1 VAAPCE
7 RIILTRLQEGPL
19 LTGELAHVFLVA
31 ILDAALISWIA
42 LRWYRRS
49 VRRLMRQPGT
59 PAAASAPVGSAPD
72 NPRSAPAASLNP
84 LTVAVFQEQDVP
96 VSRRSHHAGIG
107 WRRLS
112 VAYGI
117 GAALHSAVITAFFL
131 EFDTSR
137 PIADWFG
144 QWWLLVWPIVP
155 TLAVVLVLNR
165 YQVIRLSIGYVVLGA
180 LAIATVTL
188 AEQMMRRSLSDAA
201 LINMFRFVAAL
212 AVFASVPLSLLLIT
226 GWRRIRAVTPL
237 ALSSTLVFGF
247 ALMLFRQV
255 LSEAFNLES
264 IRSVLLDVS
273 ALTSEYFMYY
283 GVFMVL
289 VLPVGWVA
297 WRVLQFLAARFERK
311 RFSDVQLVVDC
322 WWLIVTAEEIVV
334 RLSTAYGAGGIAA
347 GVAAFTIYRIGVALT
362 LAWLPD
368 PHRDHPKTRLL
379 LLRVFGYQAR
389 TETLFDRVAQQWRFH
404 GPVQLIAGVDLAMR
418 TVDPGDMLAFISG
431 NLEARYVATVDD
443 VGPRV
448 SGLDMLRD
456 PDGRFRVNE
465 VYCRDDTWRAA
476 VQALIATTDIV
487 LMDLRGF
494 SSVNSGCAF
503 ELEQLVSRLPP
514 DRIVLVYD
522 HTTDLRLLG
531 NFLSEGWQRAA
542 HDRAPTGGPI
552 SCVRVEQNSWSE
564 LELLMRRLV
573 GLEQPRRVLAVA
585 DLASA

>member
-1 VAAPCE
+1 MG
-7 RIILTRLQEGPL
+7 TL
-19 LTGELAHVFLVA
+19 LTGQLAHVFLVA

-42 LRWYRRS
+42 LRWYRGS
-49 VRRLMRQPGT
+49 VRRLMRERGAPAVAGAAVAPG
-59 PAAASAPVGSAPD
+59 PEQLPP
-72 NPRSAPAASLNP
+72 SAPAGSFLP
-84 LTVAVFQEQDVP
+84 LTVALFQAQDAAL
-96 VSRRSHHAGIG
+96 SRRSHHAGIG

-131 EFDTSR
+131 DFDTSR
-137 PIADWFG
+137 PLAAWFA
-144 QWWLLVWPIVP
+144 QWWVFGWPIVP

-165 YQVIRLSIGYVVLGA
+165 YEVIRLALGYVVIGG

-188 AEQMMRRSLSDAA
+188 TGQALRGSFNDAP
-201 LINMFRFVAAL
+201 LTNVFWFVASL
-212 AVFASVPLSLLLIT
+212 AVVASFPLALLLIT

-247 ALMLFRQV
+247 ALMVFREA
-255 LSEAFNLES
+255 LIEAFNLES

-273 ALTSEYFMYY
+273 ALTTHYVMYY

-297 WRVLQFLAARFERK
+297 WRLLQYLAVRFERK
-311 RFSDVQLVVDC
+311 RFSDVQLVADC
-322 WWLIVTAEEIVV
+322 WWLIVTAEEIVTH
-334 RLSTAYGAGGIAA
+334 LSTKYGPGGIAA
-347 GVAAFTIYRIGVALT
+347 GLAAFAAYRIAVALA
-362 LAWLPD
+362 LAWLPG
-368 PHRDHPKTRLL
+368 PHRDHPKNRLL

-389 TETLFDRVAQQWRFH
+389 TETLFDRVAHQWRFH

-418 TVDPGDMLAFISG
+418 TVDPGDVLAFVSG
-431 NLEARYVATVDD
+431 SLDGRYVATVDE
-443 VGPRV
+443 VGHRV
-448 SGLDMLRD
+448 SRLDMQRD

-465 VYCRDDTWRAA
+465 VYCRDDTWRAT
-476 VQALIATTDIV
+476 VQALIDTTDTV

-494 SSVNSGCAF
+494 SNVNSGCAF

-514 DRIVLVYD
+514 ERIVLVYD
-522 HTTDLRLLG
+522 QTTDLRLLG
-531 NFLSEGWQRAA
+531 SFLSSGWQRAG
-542 HDRAPTGGPI
+542 HDGAPAGGPI
-552 SCVRVEQNSWSE
+552 SCVRVERNSWSE
-564 LELLMRRLV
+564 LQLLMRRLL

>member
-1 VAAPCE
+1 M
-7 RIILTRLQEGPL
+7 GP

-49 VRRLMRQPGT
+49 VRRLMREPGT
-59 PAAASAPVGSAPD
+59 PAAAGAPVSAAPAE
-72 NPRSAPAASLNP
+72 PRSAPAASPAP
-84 LTVAVFQEQDVP
+84 LTVAVFQAQDAS
-96 VSRRSHHAGIG
+96 VSKRSTHAGIG

-112 VAYGI
+112 LAYGI

-131 EFDTSR
+131 DFDTSR
-137 PIADWFG
+137 SIAAWFT
-144 QWWLLVWPIVP
+144 QWWVLGWPIVP

-165 YQVIRLSIGYVVLGA
+165 YEMIRLAGGYLIIGG

-188 AEQMMRRSLSDAA
+188 TEQVLRRSFSDAVVT
-201 LINMFRFVAAL
+201 NVFWFVLTLAAVAYLPL
-212 AVFASVPLSLLLIT
+212 ALLLIT

-247 ALMLFRQV
+247 ALMFFRQA
-255 LSEAFNLES
+255 LAEAFNLES
-264 IRSVLLDVS
+264 IRSALLDVS
-273 ALTSEYFMYY
+273 ALTSEYVMYY
-283 GVFMVL
+283 GVFMIL
-289 VLPVGWVA
+289 VLPVGWIA
-297 WRVLQFLAARFERK
+297 WRLLRLLGAGFERK

-322 WWLIVTAEEIVV
+322 WWLIVTAEEIVTG
-334 RLSTAYGAGGIAA
+334 LSTKYGFGGIAA
-347 GVAAFTIYRIGVALT
+347 GLAAFGLYRIGVALT
-362 LAWLPD
+362 LAWLPG
-368 PHRDHPKTRLL
+368 PHQDHPKTRLL

-389 TETLFDRVAQQWRFH
+389 TERLFDRVAQQWRFH
-404 GPVQLIAGVDLAMR
+404 GPVQLIAGVDLGMR
-418 TVDPGDMLAFISG
+418 TVDPGDVLVFVSG
-431 NLEARYVATVDD
+431 NLEGRYLATVDD

-465 VYCRDDTWRAA
+465 VYCRADTWRAA
-476 VQALIATTDIV
+476 VQALIDTTDIV
-487 LMDLRGF
+487 VMDLRGF
-494 SSVNSGCAF
+494 SNVNSGCAF

-514 DRIVLVYD
+514 DRIVLVFD

-531 NFLSEGWQRAA
+531 NVLSDGWQRAA
-542 HDRAPTGGPI
+542 ADRVPTGPI

-564 LELLMRRLV
+564 LQLLMRRLL

>member
-1 VAAPCE
+1 MRE
-7 RIILTRLQEGPL
+7 R
-19 LTGELAHVFLVA
+19 
-31 ILDAALISWIA
+31 
-42 LRWYRRS
+42 
-49 VRRLMRQPGT
+49 GT
-59 PAAASAPVGSAPD
+59 PGAAGAPVGSGPD
-72 NPRSAPAASLNP
+72 TPPSAPAASAVP
-84 LTVAVFQEQDVP
+84 LTVAVFQEPDASVG
-96 VSRRSHHAGIG
+96 RRSNYAAVER
-107 WRRLS
+107 RRLS

-131 EFDTSR
+131 EFDTSQ

-165 YQVIRLSIGYVVLGA
+165 YEVIRLAIGYLVIGGLVIGTLTLTGEVLQGTFSA
-180 LAIATVTL
+180 AAVT
-188 AEQMMRRSLSDAA
+188 SV
-201 LINMFRFVAAL
+201 FRFVAAL
-212 AVFASVPLSLLLIT
+212 AVLASVPLALLLIT

-247 ALMLFRQV
+247 ALLLFRQA
-255 LSEAFNLES
+255 LAEALNLES
-264 IRSVLLDVS
+264 IRSA
-273 ALTSEYFMYY
+273 ALEVPAFISEYFVYY

-297 WRVLQFLAARFERK
+297 WRLLQLVAARFERK

-322 WWLIVTAEEIVV
+322 WWLIVTAEEIVTG
-334 RLSTAYGAGGIAA
+334 LSTKYGFGGIAA
-347 GVAAFTIYRIGVALT
+347 GLAAFTVYRIGVALT
-362 LAWLPD
+362 LARLPGA
-368 PHRDHPKTRLL
+368 HRDHPKTRLL

-418 TVDPGDMLAFISG
+418 TVDPGDMLAFVTG
-431 NLEARYVATVDD
+431 KLEGRYVATVDE

-476 VQALIATTDIV
+476 VQALIDTTDIV

-494 SSVNSGCAF
+494 SNVNSGCAF

-522 HTTDLRLLG
+522 RTTDLRLLG
-531 NFLSEGWQRAA
+531 NFLSDGWQRAA
-542 HDRAPTGGPI
+542 HDRAPAGPI

-564 LELLMRRLV
+564 LQLLMRRLM